1 MSMSMT
7 MTKHEKLIN
16 DMDTLCKEMNDV
28 IKQNKYLNLRLKY
41 NYCGDEQ
48 MKKLYKRH
56 MDVLAKS
63 IINKQAIW
71 L

>member
-1 MSMSMT
+1 
-7 MTKHEKLIN
+7 
-16 DMDTLCKEMNDV
+16 
-28 IKQNKYLNLRLKY
+28 
-41 NYCGDEQ
+41 

-56 MDVLAKS
+56 MDALAKS

>member
-1 MSMSMT
+1 M
-7 MTKHEKLIN
+7 ERQNKLIN
-16 DMDTLCKEMNDV
+16 DMDALCREMNDI
-28 IKQNKYLNLRLKY
+28 IKQNKYLNLRLRY
-41 NYCGDEQ
+41 NYCNDEQ

>member
-1 MSMSMT
+1 M
-7 MTKHEKLIN
+7 KEELIN
-16 DMDTLCKEMNDV
+16 NMDELCRQMNDV

-41 NYCGDEQ
+41 NCCKDEQ
-48 MKKLYKRH
+48 MRKLYKRH

-63 IINKQAIW
+63 IINKEAIW

>member
-1 MSMSMT
+1 
-7 MTKHEKLIN
+7 
-16 DMDTLCKEMNDV
+16 
-28 IKQNKYLNLRLKY
+28 
-41 NYCGDEQ
+41 

-63 IINKQAIW
+63 IVNKQAIW

>member
-28 IKQNKYLNLRLKY
+28 IKQNRYLNLRLKY
-41 NYCGDEQ
+41 NHCGDEQ

-56 MDVLAKS
+56 MDALAKS

>member
-1 MSMSMT
+1 MKIKNQT
-7 MTKHEKLIN
+7 FIN
-16 DMDTLCKEMNDV
+16 DMEVLCRELNEV
-28 IKQNKYLNLRLKY
+28 CKQNRYLNLKQKY
-41 NYCGDEQ
+41 NYCKDEQ

-63 IINKQAIW
+63 IVNKQAIW

>member
-1 MSMSMT
+1 M
-7 MTKHEKLIN
+7 KHNELIN
-16 DMDTLCKEMNDV
+16 NMDELCRQMNDV

-41 NYCGDEQ
+41 NYCNDEQ

-56 MDVLAKS
+56 MDALAKS
-63 IINKQAIW
+63 IVNKQAIW

>member
-1 MSMSMT
+1 
-7 MTKHEKLIN
+7 
-16 DMDTLCKEMNDV
+16 MDTLCKEMNEI
-28 IKQNKYLNLRLKY
+28 IKQNKYLNLKLKY
-41 NYCGDEQ
+41 NYCTDEQ

-63 IINKQAIW
+63 IVNKQAIW

>member
-1 MSMSMT
+1 M
-7 MTKHEKLIN
+7 KHEQLIN
-16 DMDTLCKEMNDV
+16 NMDELCRQMNEV

-41 NYCGDEQ
+41 NHCGDEN

-56 MDVLAKS
+56 MDILAKS
-63 IINKQAIW
+63 IVNKEAIW

>member
-1 MSMSMT
+1 
-7 MTKHEKLIN
+7 
-16 DMDTLCKEMNDV
+16 
-28 IKQNKYLNLRLKY
+28 
-41 NYCGDEQ
+41 

>member
-1 MSMSMT
+1 M
-7 MTKHEKLIN
+7 KNQNAIN
-16 DMDTLCKEMNDV
+16 DMNALCRELNDIV
-28 IKQNKYLNLRLKY
+28 KQNRYLYLRLKY
-41 NYCGDEQ
+41 NYETDEQ
-48 MKKLYKRH
+48 MKKIYKRH

>member
-1 MSMSMT
+1 MSMT

-16 DMDTLCKEMNDV
+16 DMDTLCKQMNDV
-28 IKQNKYLNLRLKY
+28 IKQNRYLNLRFKY
-41 NYCGDEQ
+41 NHCGDEQ

-63 IINKQAIW
+63 IINKQAI
-71 L
+71 